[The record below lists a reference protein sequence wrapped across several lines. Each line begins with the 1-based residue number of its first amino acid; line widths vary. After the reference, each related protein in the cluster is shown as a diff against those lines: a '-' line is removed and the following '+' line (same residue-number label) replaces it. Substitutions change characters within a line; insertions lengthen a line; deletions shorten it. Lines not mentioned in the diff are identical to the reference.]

1 MNGVSEG
8 GRGAAR
14 GADEQET
21 ARPPGT
27 ARLPG
32 VPAQHGAADPEPTAA
47 VPDPPLPLPGSP
59 RQLPPPP
66 AHFVSRSDELSDL
79 DALTGSGSGS
89 RAQVVVVVGPGG
101 VGKTALAVTWASGHA
116 HRYPDGQLYTDL
128 RGFSADTAV
137 APEEVLGVFLR
148 ALGVAPERVPA
159 GLAEQVGLYRTVTAG
174 RRLLVVLDNAVSTAQ
189 VRSLIPAS
197 AGCAVVVTSRLRLDG
212 LLADGARF
220 VDVAPLPRED
230 AIALLTRTV
239 GPDRADVEP
248 AEVAELAELCGR
260 FPITLRVA
268 AARLAARPRWPV
280 SRVVAR
286 LRDER
291 SRLATLS
298 RLAGAEDSA
307 TAAFDWSYRE
317 LPEHAALLY
326 RLAAEVPG
334 PEFTAGLAAAVT
346 GLRDDVV
353 RDALELLVDASLLEE
368 ADLDRYRFHDLVRL
382 HARAQRDEARF
393 EAVPRAARW
402 YLRELTRANLVVIP
416 ARWRVSPVADEVRAE
431 PAPFADDGAAL
442 DWLAGQLPN
451 VLPLLEEAVADRHD
465 EIAWQLCEALWELLL
480 YRKHYPEWLR
490 SHELGIT
497 AAQRCHDRVA
507 ESRLRYQLGRACFD
521 LGQLEPAERETRW
534 AAELAR
540 EAHDRRNESA
550 ALEQLGMVAQARG
563 DFDAAVVLFA
573 DSLRIEEEL
582 GIERGVAARHWR
594 IGEALL
600 RAGRETAAARHLE
613 AAAQVFTEIGD
624 DKGAARAAIGL
635 ARIDARSGRPD
646 GAIRRL
652 EHARGVL
659 GRLGS
664 AVHEANVLLA
674 LAEVAEADDQRGRAR
689 AYLAEAVELLADVGG
704 AALERARAALE
715 AADRG
720 EGT

>member
-8 GRGAAR
+8 GRGAAK
-14 GADEQET
+14 GANGQDGSRSPRTGQLS
-21 ARPPGT
+21 A
-27 ARLPG
+27 
-32 VPAQHGAADPEPTAA
+32 VPSQHGAADPEPAAA
-47 VPDPPLPLPGSP
+47 VPGVPAIVPGSP

-66 AHFVSRSDELSDL
+66 AHFVSRADELSCL
-79 DALTGSGSGS
+79 DELTGPGAGS

-159 GLAEQVGLYRTVTAG
+159 GLAEQVGLYRTVTAE

-197 AGCAVVVTSRLRLDG
+197 AGSAVVVTSRLRLDG

-220 VDVAPLPRED
+220 VDVAPLPPGD
-230 AIALLTRTV
+230 AIALLSSTV
-239 GPDRADVEP
+239 GRSRADAEP
-248 AEVAELAELCGR
+248 AGVAELAELCGR

-280 SRVVAR
+280 SRVVTQ

-317 LPEHAALLY
+317 LPAHAALLY
-326 RLAAEVPG
+326 RLTAEVPV
-334 PEFTAGLAAAVT
+334 PEFTAGLATAVT
-346 GLRDDVV
+346 GMREHDVGE
-353 RDALELLVDASLLEE
+353 ALELLVDASLLEE
-368 ADLDRYRFHDLVRL
+368 VDLDRYRFHDLVRL
-382 HARAQRDEARF
+382 HARAQRDEDRF

-416 ARWRVSPVADEVRAE
+416 MRWRVSSVAEDVRDE
-431 PAPFADDGAAL
+431 PAPFATDGEAL
-442 DWLAGQLPN
+442 DWLAGELPG
-451 VLPLLEEAVADRHD
+451 VLALLEEAVADRHD
-465 EIAWQLCEALWELLL
+465 EVAWQLCEALWELLL
-480 YRKHYPEWLR
+480 RRKRYPEWLR

-497 AAQRCHDRVA
+497 AAHRCGNRIA
-507 ESRLRYQLGRACFD
+507 ESRLRYQLGRAHLD
-521 LGQLEPAERETRW
+521 LGQPEAAERESRW

-540 EAHDRRNESA
+540 EAGDRRGESA
-550 ALEQLGMVAQARG
+550 ALEQLGLVAQNRG
-563 DFDAAVVLFA
+563 DVDAAVVLFT
-573 DSLRIEEEL
+573 DSLRIEQDL

-594 IGEALL
+594 IGEVLL
-600 RAGRETAAARHLE
+600 LAGREGGAKRHLE
-613 AAAQVFTEIGD
+613 TAARLFARIGD
-624 DKGAARAAIGL
+624 ARGGAWVTLGL
-635 ARIDARSGRPD
+635 ARIDARSGQPEV
-646 GAIRRL
+646 AVRRL
-652 EHARGVL
+652 EEAREVL
-659 GRLGS
+659 GRRGS
-664 AVHEANVLLA
+664 EVHEANVLLA
-674 LAEVAEADDQRGRAR
+674 LAEVTQDDFPRAR
-689 AYLAEAVELLADVGG
+689 QYLVEAAELVADVGG
-704 AALERARAALE
+704 EVLSRVRTALDAL
-715 AADRG
+715 DRG
-720 EGT
+720 EGG